1 MFIPYPLAVMGAG
14 RVSRGR
20 WLVLGL
26 LAAAV
31 FAGLL
36 AYGDLRHI
44 GGLLAADP
52 VSAARAVGAAAGL
65 ALANY
70 GLRFLRWHLYLR
82 ALGIEAPLRTVSLPV
97 FLAGLALSITPG
109 KAGELLKSLWLRR
122 LAGVPAAASAPAV
135 VMERLTDVVS
145 VALLGLTGLALLPA
159 PFLLIAGGLLAV
171 GIGAGWLAASRLGSV
186 LLRLPGLRRW
196 AEPLGQSQEGL
207 RRLMRPRML
216 AMAIGLGFLAWAA
229 EGLALWV
236 IIVGI
241 GGWVDPMA
249 ALPISAAAALAGAVT
264 ALPGGLV
271 GFEGS
276 MVVLLQQAGLTVPAA
291 SLATLLTR
299 LATLWLAV
307 LIGLAAWVRLL
318 RAGGAGGTLALA
330 AASSATPVMPSSAPA
345 SSATASSA
353 PASSAMASSAPASSA
368 TASSETSSS
377 AMPPSATA
385 AAATA
390 SSEMLP
396 AVEAAPEVGG
406 EAASVASLRCRR
418 DGETGCR

>member
-1 MFIPYPLAVMGAG
+1 M
-14 RVSRGR
+14 SRGR

-44 GGLLAADP
+44 GELLAADP
-52 VSAARAVGAAAGL
+52 VAAARAVGAAAGL

-82 ALGIEAPLRTVSLPV
+82 ALGIEAPLRAVSLPV

-122 LAGVPAAASAPAV
+122 LAGVPAASSAPAV

-145 VALLGLTGLALLPA
+145 VALLGLTGLLLLPT
-159 PFLLIAGGLLAV
+159 PFLLIAAGLLAA
-171 GIGAGWLAASRLGSV
+171 GIGAGWLAASRFGSA

-196 AEPLGQSQEGL
+196 ADPLAQSQEGL
-207 RRLMRPRML
+207 RTLMRPRML

-241 GGWVDPMA
+241 GGRVDPMA

-276 MVVLLQQAGLTVPAA
+276 MVVLLQQAGLTAPVA

-307 LIGLAAWVRLL
+307 SIGLVAWLGLL
-318 RAGGAGGTLALA
+318 RARGSGGMAGAVT
-330 AASSATPVMPSSAPA
+330 ASSAPTPSETAAA
-345 SSATASSA
+345 SSATASSV
-353 PASSAMASSAPASSA
+353 PASSSAMASSAPASSA
-368 TASSETSSS
+368 TPSSETSSSATPSSETSSS

-385 AAATA
+385 AATA

-396 AVEAAPEVGG
+396 SVEAAPEVGG

>member
-1 MFIPYPLAVMGAG
+1 M
-14 RVSRGR
+14 SRGR

-52 VSAARAVGAAAGL
+52 AAAARAVGAAAGL

-82 ALGIEAPLRTVSLPV
+82 ALGIEAPLRSVSLPV

-122 LAGVPAAASAPAV
+122 LAGVPIASSAPAV
-135 VMERLTDVVS
+135 VMERLTDVAS
-145 VALLGLTGLALLPA
+145 VALLGLTGLLLLPA
-159 PFLLIAGGLLAV
+159 PFLLIAAALLAV
-171 GIGAGWLAASRLGSV
+171 VAGAGWLAASRFGSA
-186 LLRLPGLRRW
+186 LPGLPGLRRW
-196 AEPLGQSQEGL
+196 REPLAQSQEGL
-207 RRLMRPRML
+207 RTLMRPRML
-216 AMAIGLGFLAWAA
+216 AMAVGLGFLAWAA
-229 EGLALWV
+229 EGLALWI

-241 GGWVDPMA
+241 GGRVDPMA

-276 MVVLLQQAGLTVPAA
+276 MVVLLQQAGLTAPVAA
-291 SLATLLTR
+291 LATLLTR

-307 LIGLAAWVRLL
+307 LIGLAAWLGLL
-318 RAGGAGGTLALA
+318 RAGAVTAGAATLSPA
-330 AASSATPVMPSSAPA
+330 MPSP
-345 SSATASSA
+345 ATASSA
-353 PASSAMASSAPASSA
+353 TSSSSSASSA
-368 TASSETSSS
+368 TTPSSTPVTPSFVPASPATKPPAMPSSETSSS

-385 AAATA
+385 AATA
-390 SSEMLP
+390 SSEMPPL
-396 AVEAAPEVGG
+396 VEAPPDGGPAVGG
-406 EAASVASLRCRR
+406 EAAGAVSDASLRCGR
-418 DGETGCR
+418 DRETGCR